1 MRQSSLIWD
10 RTVSRGSKQSVSY
23 ETEQSHTG
31 QSRLIWGRG
40 VSHGTEQSHKGKSSL
55 IWDRAVTYGTEQ
67 SKRSLIWDGVV
78 SSTYFN
84 ILHNFVILELVHRN
98 SYT

>member
-55 IWDRAVTYGTEQ
+55 IWDRAVSYMTEP
-67 SKRSLIWDGVV
+67 KTIYL
-78 SSTYFN
+78 N